1 MYTIPEKF
9 RRTENLHIVFWLV
22 KDMSWAMLWRPL
34 GIIMIF
40 PTVAVAMLI
49 TWQTRKLKSELFH
62 NLAVLCWILANCYW
76 MVTEFMNLPDHYRY
90 YAAIPFAIG
99 MFFIATYYLVIMPRE
114 KKLHKTIVM
123 EIEVP
128 ENVARAVRPE

>member
-1 MYTIPEKF
+1 MYTIPERF

-49 TWQTRKLKSELFH
+49 TWQTRKLHSELYH

-76 MVTEFMNLPDHYRY
+76 MVMEFLDMPDHYRY
-90 YAAIPFAIG
+90 YAAIPFGIG
-99 MFFIATYYLVIMPRE
+99 MVFIAIYYLAVMPGE
-114 KKLHKTIVM
+114 KKNRTVVM

-128 ENVARAVRPE
+128 ENVARAAREE